1 MHSSKYT
8 GSESE
13 SNADSSINNN
23 QQPKPTSSLIQ
34 PANVLGKRS
43 AQLDDDLEELIYGS
57 TEKRKR
63 QEVAAGYYD

>member
-13 SNADSSINNN
+13 SNADSSIHNN

-63 QEVAAGYYD
+63 